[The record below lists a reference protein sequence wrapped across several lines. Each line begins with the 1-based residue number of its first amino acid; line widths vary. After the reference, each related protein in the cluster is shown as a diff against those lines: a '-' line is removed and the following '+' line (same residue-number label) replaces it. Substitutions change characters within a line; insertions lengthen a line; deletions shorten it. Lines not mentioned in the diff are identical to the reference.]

1 MSDLSDSGGHDGG
14 ADGTRNAG
22 ADTDRTEAVCV
33 VLLDGL
39 RALADAGEVEVA
51 GRLAG
56 RACVTL
62 RHARPVLA
70 RRFDVLLHRLTPKL
84 TWTQPPC

>member
-1 MSDLSDSGGHDGG
+1 MSDSSNGDAGTDGAQG
-14 ADGTRNAG
+14 PCTDA
-22 ADTDRTEAVCV
+22 DRTEAVCV
-33 VLLDGL
+33 VLLEGL
-39 RALADAGEVEVA
+39 HALADVGEVEA
-51 GRLAG
+51 ACRLAG

>member
-1 MSDLSDSGGHDGG
+1 MSDLPDGAGGTDG
-14 ADGTRNAG
+14 ARNAC
-22 ADTDRTEAVCV
+22 ADTDRTEAVCA

-39 RALADAGEVEVA
+39 RALADAGEVESA
-51 GRLAG
+51 CRLAG

-62 RHARPVLA
+62 RHARPALA

-84 TWTQPPC
+84 TWTQPPS